1 MTFRVPPVPTSAVY
15 WTALDTTGPVGDDT
29 LRSLVDGL
37 SGAHGALRAILT
49 TDGPD
54 GSDDTDGAGCAG
66 CAVTVPDEAPVPAA
80 DVIAADGTG
89 PGALA
94 SSLDPATGRV
104 WRVSRLSD
112 TRLLLCVHRGV
123 VDAASWATVV
133 DDARSLLDGTPV
145 EPGGDWRRQAATA
158 PPAPFAGGG
167 PSTYKTF
174 DVSDPDALL
183 RLLPAQLGVGH
194 GEILVAAVLLARA
207 TAGLPAA
214 PVVLRARDAGP
225 AQSPGDDRT
234 VGRLDRDLP
243 VPAPHVDLTDAL
255 LTGGPAVRKTLES
268 VRDILRGGIE
278 TATEPAELAELAEP
292 AEPTATGATVEVSP
306 AKVSVSGPVRP
317 VDGVPHVILGTHW
330 LARVTVVDER
340 GGAGGVLLWPHL
352 EQTLV
357 SLAALARL
365 IDAGLPQ
372 STPDDTSGLTV
383 DVTRDPVDA
392 RARNLFRGVASAA
405 DTAGTA
411 DIPATPD
418 VIVDLTQLPE
428 VNGFAVAKRLQ
439 REHTGGSVLVRLP
452 GVTDPKS
459 TGGRAGRVGSG
470 VTGRLITG

>member
-37 SGAHGALRAILT
+37 SGTHGALRAILT
-49 TDGPD
+49 TDGSD
-54 GSDDTDGAGCAG
+54 GSDGTDGTGCS
-66 CAVTVPDEAPVPAA
+66 VTVPDEAPVPAT

-89 PGALA
+89 PGSLA

-145 EPGGDWRRQAATA
+145 EPSGDWGRRAATA

-207 TAGLPAA
+207 AAGLPAA
-214 PVVLRARDAGP
+214 PVVLRARDAAP

-278 TATEPAELAELAEP
+278 TATEPAELAEP

-317 VDGVPHVILGTHW
+317 VDGVPHVILGTHR

-372 STPDDTSGLTV
+372 STPDATP
-383 DVTRDPVDA
+383 DPVDA
-392 RARNLFRGVASAA
+392 RARNLFRGVAG
-405 DTAGTA
+405 TAGT
-411 DIPATPD
+411 PATPD
-418 VIVDLTQLPE
+418 VTVDLTQLPE

-439 REHTGGSVLVRLP
+439 REHTGGSTLVRLP